1 MNRTRLL
8 MIGFVALALGAI
20 VSYSVY
26 RTLQSRTG
34 GDAPP
39 GVDIVVAANDI
50 PVGAKVGDNDVKVV
64 RFPAADLPPNC
75 FHLKSSVVGRGA
87 ILPIAK
93 GEFFLPNKLA
103 GENAGSGMPSLIPPG
118 MRAVSVRVN
127 EVIGVAGFV
136 VPGTRVDVLLT
147 GNPTGAAEQRTTT
160 VLENVAV
167 IATGQKLER
176 NTAGDPQV
184 TPVITLL
191 VCPDDAQ
198 KLTLATTEGRSQLAL
213 RNPLDT
219 KQQELESVNTGAL
232 YKGVSAP
239 APVTAPRPKAIK
251 HITLQASPPS
261 AYPVEVIKGTKRD
274 ITKF

>member
-50 PVGAKVGDNDVKVV
+50 PIGAKVGDNDVKVV

-103 GENAGSGMPSLIPPG
+103 GENAGYGLSALIPPG
-118 MRAVSVRVN
+118 MRAVSVL
-127 EVIGVAGFV
+127 GVTDSV

-147 GNPTGAAEQRTTT
+147 R
-160 VLENVAV
+160 
-167 IATGQKLER
+167 
-176 NTAGDPQV
+176 
-184 TPVITLL
+184 
-191 VCPDDAQ
+191 
-198 KLTLATTEGRSQLAL
+198 
-213 RNPLDT
+213 
-219 KQQELESVNTGAL
+219 
-232 YKGVSAP
+232 
-239 APVTAPRPKAIK
+239 
-251 HITLQASPPS
+251 
-261 AYPVEVIKGTKRD
+261 
-274 ITKF
+274 